1 MRGVENN
8 MSGVPIFP
16 TGIIKTYNSPTKFS
30 EEFEPKNFSVK
41 KYGGSNKWRSEKFNN
56 VMLHKSLNGLHE
68 WVKSCIDDYL
78 TNELRMKYDEHF
90 ISESWLNVNL
100 KGGSQ
105 PVHSHPNSIIS
116 GTYYIKADKGHPPLE
131 FHRTRPSDTHPFISL
146 SEQYTGQHPNTAT
159 SIAFPALQDTMIV
172 WQSPLYHAHGPI
184 QIDEQRISLSWNAL
198 VNFAPPS
205 EKDSEDF
212 YRSYTY
218 RIKFV
223 KEDTQ

>member
-68 WVKSCIDDYL
+68 WVKTCIDDYL

-159 SIAFPALQDTMIV
+159 SIAFPASFAFLRFFCKSLRSLYQRFKIPGITPSNSVVKIV
-172 WQSPLYHAHGPI
+172 PLALSIHG
-184 QIDEQRISLSWNAL
+184 
-198 VNFAPPS
+198 
-205 EKDSEDF
+205 
-212 YRSYTY
+212 
-218 RIKFV
+218 
-223 KEDTQ
+223 